1 MVDFETTVEKWPS
14 EATKLYQIYD
24 RWNAKWQYQTTV
36 DNLMAMVVSEE
47 AVPKTSVMLARVVA
61 DPPALMNSNY
71 QTVVAMNNGLDLDD
85 IVYDTNNKT
94 LGPSGARFALDYS
107 DLGDVLYISA
117 LGSVWKRKFTPIPNP

>member
-1 MVDFETTVEKWPS
+1 
-14 EATKLYQIYD
+14 
-24 RWNAKWQYQTTV
+24 
-36 DNLMAMVVSEE
+36 VSEQ

-107 DLGDVLYISA
+107 DLGDVLYMSA